1 MPSFKN
7 ILFVLNT
14 GDQNSVDSLKVILQK
29 NFSHDV
35 SVKVFDSSYSNNITE
50 IDLIKVINESEIHQC
65 DLIIS
70 IGGDGTM
77 LKSAKLSHQH
87 QIPVTGI
94 NKGRLGFL
102 TDINPSAANKT
113 INNLISGKFITEDRL
128 LIETI
133 INKDGIK
140 NSIGIALNDVAI
152 RRKET
157 GRMMK
162 VTTSIDGNYIN
173 QHEGDGFIVSTPTGS
188 TAYSLS
194 CGGPILKPDVEAF
207 ILVPICPH
215 SLNDRP
221 MVIPSNSEILIE
233 PILNT
238 GEIAEIALDGD
249 SSYEIKQGETIII
262 NATKTPI
269 KLIHPE
275 DYDYFD
281 VLRSKLLWG
290 SNKKKN

>member
-35 SVKVFDSSYSNNITE
+35 SVKIFDSSYSNNITE

-102 TDINPSAANKT
+102 TDINPSTANKT